1 MSPIY
6 YLTVTLHL
14 LAAFVWLGGMIAFA
28 LLAPALRSLE
38 DDDVRQRIFQMLGE
52 RFRAVGWVCIAVLL
66 ITGVGQ
72 LHFRGWWG
80 PGFWGVPGFWGT
92 DLGVALAGKL
102 TTVGF
107 MVTAQGLHDF
117 WLGPEAGRAVPQ
129 SDEAR
134 VLRRRAALL
143 ARGNAAVGLVLIYFA
158 VRLARGG

>member
-38 DDDVRQRIFQMLGE
+38 DDDVRQRIFQVLGE

-80 PGFWGVPGFWGT
+80 AGFWGVPGFWGT
-92 DLGVALAGKL
+92 DLGVALAWKL
-102 TTVGF
+102 TTVAF

-117 WLGPEAGRAVPQ
+117 WLGPAAGRAVAQ

-143 ARGNAAVGLVLIYFA
+143 ARVNAAVGLVLIYFA